1 MKGLMC
7 TTGNCEHNRSCHCH
21 AGIVNFDKH
30 GACRTKQKRGG
41 VLPSSPSTMIEAAR
55 DFDYGEDTEVLV
67 QCDCVGCAYNRNR
80 VCANEAINVGDTM
93 LRTKCYTKRAD

>member
-21 AGIVNFDKH
+21 AGIVNFDK
-30 GACRTKQKRGG
+30 RGG
-41 VLPSSPSTMIEAAR
+41 VLPSSPTTMIEAAR

-93 LRTKCYTKRAD
+93 HRTKCFTKRAD